1 MGQLYQYRTLW
12 EKNIVKILHIY
23 EDRTILLLLNAN
35 QDIESESQDIKIG
48 VAGPIFTQN
57 IYQRFY
63 RTILSILYT
72 MKERLIW

>member
-12 EKNIVKILHIY
+12 EKNIVKILHSY

-35 QDIESESQDIKIG
+35 QDIESESQNINMG

-57 IYQRFY
+57 IYQRIY